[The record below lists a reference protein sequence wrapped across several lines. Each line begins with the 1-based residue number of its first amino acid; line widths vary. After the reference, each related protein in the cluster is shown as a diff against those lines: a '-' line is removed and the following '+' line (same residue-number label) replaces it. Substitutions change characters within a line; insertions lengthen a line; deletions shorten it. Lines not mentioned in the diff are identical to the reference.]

1 MYKLDSRFH
10 IIGSIVGCLRLRTNG
25 RVERQRES
33 SQESQPLE
41 PCFTELLIY
50 HPDNNNDLP
59 YAVHPPQYRV
69 TI

>member
-1 MYKLDSRFH
+1 MYKIVLCSH
-10 IIGSIVGCLRLRTNG
+10 ITDGIVGCLRLRING
-25 RVERQRES
+25 RVEQRES

-59 YAVHPPQYRV
+59 YAVHPPQYCL